1 MKIFFLNITKFFSN
15 CSECIKNESN
25 RILDRNEESEHFKK
39 VILCSK
45 NFLVGIKL
53 YGEASQG

>member
-15 CSECIKNESN
+15 CSECIESN

-45 NFLVGIKL
+45 KFLVGIKL